1 MCVCG
6 GRVRPLPEQIVI
18 LRGNTVNDART
29 RDLPIWAISKLGRG
43 KGGMWGRAKL
53 LLKEKFD

>member
-29 RDLPIWAISKLGRG
+29 GDLPIWAISKLGRG
-43 KGGMWGRAKL
+43 KGGDVGSR
-53 LLKEKFD
+53 

>member
-6 GRVRPLPEQIVI
+6 DRVRPLPGQFVI

-29 RDLPIWAISKLGRG
+29 RDLPIWAYLKIGEGYRG
-43 KGGMWGRAKL
+43 DVGSR
-53 LLKEKFD
+53 